1 MLRAVT
7 LDYWNT
13 LFVDPYGGER
23 EQRREEMLR
32 TELESLG
39 VRLPRTAFAEALQS
53 GFDFFDRVWLDEC
66 RTPLCE
72 ETVDVVLASLGV
84 RLPHERRD
92 HVVRRFERLVL
103 DVPPEPMPGA
113 VYNLPLLAE
122 RYKLAVICDTGYS
135 PGSVLRELLARHDML
150 RHFDYLYFSNEQG
163 VSKPGRQAFA
173 RTLSELGVSPPE
185 AAHVGDIQRT
195 DIAGAQGAGMS
206 AVLLVAANNHD
217 ATRTTADLVV
227 RHFDELP
234 SALGGFTCAGC

>member
-13 LFVDPYGGER
+13 LFVDVHGSER
-23 EQRREEMLR
+23 ERRREEILR
-32 TELESLG
+32 AELEPLG
-39 VRLPRTAFAEALQS
+39 VRLPRVTLADALQS
-53 GFDFFDRVWLDEC
+53 GFDFFDRLWIEEH

-72 ETVDVVLASLGV
+72 ETVDAILATLGV
-84 RLPHERRD
+84 TVPPEARARVID
-92 HVVRRFERLVL
+92 GFEQVL
-103 DVPPEPMPGA
+103 LHVPPEPMPSA
-113 VYNLPLLAE
+113 VSTLPVLAE

-150 RHFDYLYFSNEQG
+150 RHFEYLYFSNEHG
-163 VSKPGRQAFA
+163 VSKPDRRAFTY
-173 RTLSELGVSPPE
+173 TLEQLGVAAGE

-206 AVLLVAANNHD
+206 AVLFVAANNHD
-217 ATRTTADLVV
+217 APTTSADLVV

-234 SALGGFTCAGC
+234 AALGGLICAGC